1 MLAKII
7 LIILIYICYKTIKSL
22 LSSYTAGSKTKV
34 YYDEKEKI
42 DDVMLKD
49 PYCEVYFLERD
60 GIHLNHEGENLVFCS
75 TECRDN
81 FLESLNK

>member
-7 LIILIYICYKTIKSL
+7 LIILIYICYKTIKSM
-22 LSSYTAGSKTKV
+22 LSSYTAGSKAKV

-49 PYCEVYFLERD
+49 PYCDVYFPERD
-60 GIHLNHEGENLVFCS
+60 GIHLNHKVEDLVFCS